1 MKKRLIIAAASMM
14 AVTSQAAT
22 VTWASGVFKTPVD
35 ANGGWS
41 TANVV
46 SGTVSGY
53 LWSVTEAAYTAMYSS
68 DASTMMAN
76 VLGEYAT
83 VTDGKITG
91 VKEGYIAPTAS
102 TTAVTIKDTANYSAG
117 DTAYAVLLYTYT
129 DASDNQFYIANV
141 GTYEFASASNKSIA
155 NMGTILGGGTSG
167 TSLGGWQSVPEPTSG
182 LLMLLGMAG
191 LALRR
196 KRA

>member
-1 MKKRLIIAAASMM
+1 MKKLVIALGAVVFAAGVQAAS
-14 AVTSQAAT
+14 

-41 TANVV
+41 TANVA
-46 SGTVSGY
+46 SGSVSGY
-53 LWSVTEAAYTAMYSS
+53 LWSVTAAEYAAMYST
-68 DASTMMAN
+68 DVTTMMGN

-83 VTDGKITG
+83 ITDGKITG
-91 VKEGYIAPTAS
+91 VKSGSIAPTAS
-102 TTAVTIKDTANYSAG
+102 TTAVTLKDTASYSSG
-117 DTAYAVLLYTYT
+117 DTAYAVIVYTYT

-141 GTYEFASASNKSIA
+141 GSWEFSANQNKTISNMAI
-155 NMGTILGGGTSG
+155 NLGGTST

-182 LLMLLGMAG
+182 LLILLGMAG

-196 KRA
+196 RRA

>member
-1 MKKRLIIAAASMM
+1 MKKLMIAIATIAM
-14 AVTSQAAT
+14 AVGVQAAT
-22 VTWASGVFKTPVD
+22 ITWGSGVFKTPAD

-41 TANVV
+41 STTVT
-46 SGTVSGY
+46 SGSVSGY
-53 LWSVTEAAYTAMYSS
+53 LWSVTEAAYTAMYSA
-68 DASTMMAN
+68 DVGTMMSN

-91 VKEGYIAPTAS
+91 VKAGSIAPLAN
-102 TTAVTIKDTANYSAG
+102 TTAITLRDPATYSAG

-129 DASDNQFYIANV
+129 DASGNDFYIANV
-141 GTYEFASASNKSIA
+141 GEWEFATASNKTVA
-155 NMGTILGGGTSG
+155 NMGIILGGGSSG

>member
-1 MKKRLIIAAASMM
+1 MKKLVLALGAVALAASVNAAA
-14 AVTSQAAT
+14 
-22 VTWASGVFKTPVD
+22 VTWSSGILKTPVD
-35 ANGGWS
+35 SNGGWS
-41 TANVV
+41 STTVA
-46 SGTVSGY
+46 SGSVSGY
-53 LWSVTEAAYTAMYSS
+53 LWSVTEAAYTAMYSA
-68 DASTMMAN
+68 DVGTMMSN

-91 VKEGYIAPTAS
+91 VKSGSIDP
-102 TTAVTIKDTANYSAG
+102 TTATTQVILKDPATYSAG

-129 DASDNQFYIANV
+129 DDADNQYYIANV
-141 GTYEFASASNKSIA
+141 GSWTFGSNSNKTVSNLA
-155 NMGTILGGGTSG
+155 VNLGGTGTA
-167 TSLGGWQSVPEPTSG
+167 LGGWQSVPEPTSG

>member
-1 MKKRLIIAAASMM
+1 MKKLMIAMAAV
-14 AVTSQAAT
+14 ALAIGAQAAT
-22 VTWASGVFKTPVD
+22 ITWGSGVFKTPVD
-35 ANGGWS
+35 SNGGWS
-41 TANVV
+41 SANVA
-46 SGTVSGY
+46 SGSVSGY
-53 LWSVTEAAYTAMYSS
+53 LWSVTEAAYTAMYST
-68 DASTMMAN
+68 DVSTMMAN

-91 VKEGYIAPTAS
+91 VKDGSIAPLAN
-102 TTAVTIKDTANYSAG
+102 TTSITLRDTAAYSAG

-129 DASDNQFYIANV
+129 DASGNDFYIANV
-141 GTYEFASASNKSIA
+141 GEWEFGSSANKVMP
-155 NMGTILGGGTSG
+155 NMALNLNSTG

-196 KRA
+196 RRA

>member
-1 MKKRLIIAAASMM
+1 MKKLMIAMAAV
-14 AVTSQAAT
+14 ALAIGAQAAT
-22 VTWASGVFKTPVD
+22 ITWGSGVFKTPVD
-35 ANGGWS
+35 SNGGWS
-41 TANVV
+41 SANVA
-46 SGTVSGY
+46 SGSVSGY

-68 DASTMMAN
+68 DVSTMMAN

-91 VKEGYIAPTAS
+91 VKEGSIAPLAN
-102 TTAVTIKDTANYSAG
+102 TTAITHRDTAQYSAG

-129 DASDNQFYIANV
+129 DAGGNDFYIANV
-141 GTYEFASASNKSIA
+141 GTWEFATASNKTVA
-155 NMGTILGGGTSG
+155 NMGTILGGGSSG

>member
-1 MKKRLIIAAASMM
+1 MKKLMIAMAAV
-14 AVTSQAAT
+14 ALAIGAQAAT
-22 VTWASGVFKTPVD
+22 ITWGSGVFKTPVD

-41 TANVV
+41 SANVA
-46 SGTVSGY
+46 SGSVSGY
-53 LWSVTEAAYTAMYSS
+53 LWSVTEAAYTAMYST
-68 DASTMMAN
+68 DVSTMMAN

-91 VKEGYIAPTAS
+91 VKDGSIAPLAN
-102 TTAVTIKDTANYSAG
+102 TTSITLRDTAAYSAG

-129 DASDNQFYIANV
+129 DASGNDFYIANV
-141 GTYEFASASNKSIA
+141 GEWEFGSSANKVMP
-155 NMGTILGGGTSG
+155 NMALNLNSTG

-196 KRA
+196 RRA

>member
-1 MKKRLIIAAASMM
+1 MKKLMIAIATIAM
-14 AVTSQAAT
+14 AVGVQAAT
-22 VTWASGVFKTPVD
+22 ITWGSGVFKTPAD
-35 ANGGWS
+35 ANGGWG
-41 TANVV
+41 TANVA
-46 SGTVSGY
+46 SGSVKGY
-53 LWSVTEAAYTAMYSS
+53 LWSVTEAAYTAMYSA
-68 DASTMMAN
+68 DVGTMMSN

-91 VKEGYIAPTAS
+91 VKDDSIAPLAN
-102 TTAVTIKDTANYSAG
+102 TTAITLRDTVTYNAG

-129 DASDNQFYIANV
+129 DASGNDFYIANV
-141 GTYEFASASNKSIA
+141 GEWEFGSSASKTMP
-155 NMGTILGGGTSG
+155 NMAINLGGTGTA
-167 TSLGGWQSVPEPTSG
+167 LGGWQSVPEPTSG